1 MYYFFYFKKYI
12 RIYPALKLGN
22 ERFFYFCNGC
32 KKLGGLTLI
41 TAATAEFFYQTVQ
54 LSLLKFIKNCN
65 LKSTITH

>member
-1 MYYFFYFKKYI
+1 MKKYICTIFSISKKYI

-41 TAATAEFFYQTVQ
+41 TAATAEFF
-54 LSLLKFIKNCN
+54 LPNCAVV
-65 LKSTITH
+65 SFETH